1 MSDVIDVPADI
12 EPAPIEIEPCELC
25 GCAIEDLEE
34 QIYLR
39 AADLIAQWERAD
51 PRDAWRHT
59 GEHPPRSTGSD
70 AVPVPQPQFYRTA
83 VSTIEA
89 FKFVVSLGDPERL
102 EAWLLNHPQDATTL
116 LKLLEAT

>member
-1 MSDVIDVPADI
+1 MNAHTEL
-12 EPAPIEIEPCELC
+12 EPDSIEIDTPLCELC
-25 GCAIEDLEE
+25 GYAIEDLEE
-34 QIYLR
+34 LIHLR
-39 AADLIAQWERAD
+39 AADPVAQWERAD

-70 AVPVPQPQFYRTA
+70 AVPVPQPQSYRTA
-83 VSTIEA
+83 ASTIEA
-89 FKFVVSLGDPERL
+89 FKFVVSLGEPERL